1 MMMRGVNVRVY
12 NAVTLGYSACR
23 SATRQLTTETQL
35 QGVHLLRC
43 PDGVGHVEAIAGLVA
58 RRGGSLVSCDIH
70 VDTKTKKTM
79 TRSTRQD
86 DILRKSP
93 ADDAAPSTSDA
104 GNCAPEQTE
113 RGNFYSRTVFKY
125 PQSAWPR
132 SELGKEFAQLS
143 NRLGASQHSIRVP
156 ALDPPRRVA
165 ILCGTQDHCALDL
178 VQRWGSGELSG
189 LEMTCVM
196 SNHMRRD
203 DGELRAVLGSYDVP
217 FMHIP
222 VPTDAVGRRKAE
234 ERILQVVRDTDFI
247 VLARYMQILSPEFL
261 RSYGKDI
268 VNIHHGLLPSF
279 KGARPYKQAYES
291 GVKMIGATAH
301 FVTDELDAGPII
313 DQRSCRV
320 DHRHSMSTLI
330 QMSKDLERNC
340 LAEAVKFLLH
350 DRIMRDE
357 QGRCLIMN

>member
-1 MMMRGVNVRVY
+1 
-12 NAVTLGYSACR
+12 
-23 SATRQLTTETQL
+23 
-35 QGVHLLRC
+35 
-43 PDGVGHVEAIAGLVA
+43 
-58 RRGGSLVSCDIH
+58 
-70 VDTKTKKTM
+70 
-79 TRSTRQD
+79 
-86 DILRKSP
+86 
-93 ADDAAPSTSDA
+93 
-104 GNCAPEQTE
+104 
-113 RGNFYSRTVFKY
+113 
-125 PQSAWPR
+125 
-132 SELGKEFAQLS
+132 
-143 NRLGASQHSIRVP
+143 
-156 ALDPPRRVA
+156 
-165 ILCGTQDHCALDL
+165 
-178 VQRWGSGELSG
+178 
-189 LEMTCVM
+189 
-196 SNHMRRD
+196 
-203 DGELRAVLGSYDVP
+203 
-217 FMHIP
+217 
-222 VPTDAVGRRKAE
+222 
-234 ERILQVVRDTDFI
+234 
-247 VLARYMQILSPEFL
+247 MQILSPEFL